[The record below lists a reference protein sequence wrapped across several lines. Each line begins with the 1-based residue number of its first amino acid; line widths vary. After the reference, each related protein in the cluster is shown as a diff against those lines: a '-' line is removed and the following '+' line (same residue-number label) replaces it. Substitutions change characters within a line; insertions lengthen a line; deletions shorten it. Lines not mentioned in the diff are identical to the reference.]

1 MKNMDTY
8 EEVIDECSDDSPTD
22 MMKDFVNKNLDD
34 TNKNNLNEVNEI
46 GVDNKEVEEKKI
58 LKTKV

>member
-1 MKNMDTY
+1 MDTY

-46 GVDNKEVEEKKI
+46 GVYEEGEA
-58 LKTKV
+58 TKDIKN